1 MGTIWYA
8 SFYRNFFKLFYDTVF
23 LHSTYWYEFLIFFGW
38 HQSERSKNLLNFT
51 HWSEFL
57 IFQMISKWAQL
68 LCYLEMLPYLIGI
81 LETKHCFFRKAQW
94 MLSTCTALKI
104 PTSVLWISGMTQ
116 GILGKMEIFK
126 VKIIMG
132 LLFINYVQL
141 FSSL

>member
-1 MGTIWYA
+1 MATIWYA
-8 SFYRNFFKLFYDTVF
+8 SFYRNVLKLFYDTVF
-23 LHSTYWYEFLIFFGW
+23 LHSTYWYEFLIFFRW

-51 HWSEFL
+51 HWSDFL
-57 IFQMISKWAQL
+57 IFQMISKLTQL

-104 PTSVLWISGMTQ
+104 ATSVLWISGMTQ
-116 GILGKMEIFK
+116 GILGKVEISK

-132 LLFINYVQL
+132 LLLIK
-141 FSSL
+141 

>member
-8 SFYRNFFKLFYDTVF
+8 SFYRNVFKLFYDTVF
-23 LHSTYWYEFLIFFGW
+23 VHSTYWYEFLIFFGW

-57 IFQMISKWAQL
+57 IFQMISKWTKL

-81 LETKHCFFRKAQW
+81 LETKHCFFREAQW

-116 GILGKMEIFK
+116 GILGKVEISK

-132 LLFINYVQL
+132 LLLIN
-141 FSSL
+141 

>member
-8 SFYRNFFKLFYDTVF
+8 SFYRNVLKLFYDTVF

-38 HQSERSKNLLNFT
+38 HQSEHDKNLLNFT

-57 IFQMISKWAQL
+57 IFQMISKWTKL

-116 GILGKMEIFK
+116 GILGKVEISK

-132 LLFINYVQL
+132 LLLIK
-141 FSSL
+141 